1 MVCQSESMV
10 VGQLRSTLLVSSYM
24 NVYGEATQLKDRGKE
39 SVKRWFQAGETTLNV
54 LLVILLLETLN
65 SKNNKQL
72 G

>member
-1 MVCQSESMV
+1 MFLTVCQSESMA

-39 SVKRWFQAGETTLNV
+39 SVKWWFQAGETTLNV

-65 SKNNKQL
+65 SKNK
-72 G
+72 